1 MGMPSATASTVSQR
15 ILAEPSH
22 EPSDED
28 DRGEVQPGERHDA
41 DIDRGRNDD
50 AHDLAKLSP
59 FGEQLVIV
67 FAQSVPQVYRAGSDD
82 EDSDVEWKEAGAR
95 TFRAPVDAG
104 LDAAGDHDHAEQ
116 GDQQRD
122 ACFHQLV
129 GGAGFAR
136 AACGHQNSM
145 RSRACGA
152 LRPGVGLRSVLNRS
166 CQFPAVSFLRSRGS
180 RHPSSGLRDASPR
193 PRPTWHSQPR
203 SGRSC

>member
-1 MGMPSATASTVSQR
+1 MGMPSATASTVSQAV
-15 ILAEPSH
+15 LAEPSH

-28 DRGEVQPGERHDA
+28 DRGDVQPGERHGA

-67 FAQSVPQVYRAGSDD
+67 FAQSVPQVYRAGDDD

-104 LDAAGDHDHAEQ
+104 LHAADDHDHAEE

-122 ACFHQLV
+122 PRLHQPV
-129 GGAGFAR
+129 GGAGLAR
-136 AACGHQNSM
+136 TACGHQNSM
-145 RSRACGA
+145 RGRACGP
-152 LRPGVGLRSVLNRS
+152 LRPGVYAAVPVCGFDQSIS
-166 CQFPAVSFLRSRGS
+166 FPPWRGS
-180 RHPSSGLRDASPR
+180 RHPSSGPRDAFPR

>member
-1 MGMPSATASTVSQR
+1 MGMPRATASTTSQAV
-15 ILAEPSH
+15 LAEPSH

-28 DRGEVQPGERHDA
+28 DRGEVQPGERHGA

-67 FAQSVPQVYRAGSDD
+67 FAQSVPQVYRAGDDD

-104 LDAAGDHDHAEQ
+104 LHAAEDHDHAEQ

-122 ACFHQLV
+122 RLPPP
-129 GGAGFAR
+129 
-136 AACGHQNSM
+136 ACGWG
-145 RSRACGA
+145 RSCSSCLWSSKLHA
-152 LRPGVGLRSVLNRS
+152 RPGLRSLKARRPCCGSGLRVQPVD
-166 CQFPAVSFLRSRGS
+166 QFPAVARKPASFIRTS
-180 RHPSSGLRDASPR
+180 
-193 PRPTWHSQPR
+193 
-203 SGRSC
+203 